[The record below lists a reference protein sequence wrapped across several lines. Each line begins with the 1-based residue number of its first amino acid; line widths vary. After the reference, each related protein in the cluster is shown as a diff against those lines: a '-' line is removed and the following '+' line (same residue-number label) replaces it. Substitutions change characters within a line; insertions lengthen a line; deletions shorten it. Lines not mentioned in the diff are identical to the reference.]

1 MIVRYIQ
8 YNRLHPSLELF
19 ISRMNEMMYRKYAS
33 DLFNRLLRTSD
44 FDMEESLRRTIAIFR
59 LTGISEREHITGIY
73 RSDYNGIRKDWQLSE
88 LACSLIILTADSAD
102 REVINIQEELLNYLG
117 L

>member
-19 ISRMNEMMYRKYAS
+19 ISKMNEMMYRKYAS
-33 DLFNRLLRTSD
+33 DLLKQLVRTTD
-44 FDMEESLRRTIAIFR
+44 FDMEDSLRRTIAIFR
-59 LTGISEREHITGIY
+59 LTGIPEKEHITGIY
-73 RSDYNGIRKDWQLSE
+73 RSDFNGIHKDWQLSE
-88 LACSLIILTADSAD
+88 LACSLIILSADSAD
-102 REVINIQEELLNYLG
+102 REVKNIQDDLLNYLG